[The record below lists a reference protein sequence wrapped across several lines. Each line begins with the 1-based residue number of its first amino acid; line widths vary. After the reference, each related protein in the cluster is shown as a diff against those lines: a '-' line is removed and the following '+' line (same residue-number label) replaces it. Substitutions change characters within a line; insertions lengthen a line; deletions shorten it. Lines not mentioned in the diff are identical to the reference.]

1 MQRQQKEVT
10 EMNDKPNQID
20 KLLRESVR
28 KLESYHVDSVKPRIK
43 LDANENNWMEGKF
56 QPALKEM
63 ISTFPLHQYPDSEC
77 LALRHK
83 LALMNNVHPDQVI
96 TGVGSDQIIA
106 WIIQAFVEKDDR
118 VLMMDPTF
126 TMYEINTLM
135 AGGNPVKVPLGDDFS
150 FDPEAFLA
158 KAMEEAPKVVFLT
171 NPNNPTG
178 GSIPA
183 DVLIPLIHELA
194 KGDCVIAIDEA
205 YYEFFG
211 ETAVKEI
218 NNLEQLIILRTL
230 SKAYGLA
237 GIRAG
242 YALASEKMMKSIFRV
257 KPPYHMSGLDQL
269 AAMVCLD
276 QAESLKPVLDAVVA
290 WREKLADTLI
300 AFRLP
305 HRIRVYPSKANFLLI
320 HTADAAGLNERLQEQ
335 DILVRSYG
343 SSGPLANCLRIT
355 IGTEAENE
363 QLLEVIT
370 QMHLDA
376 ELRPDEEED
385 K

>member
-1 MQRQQKEVT
+1 MQKEVT
-10 EMNDKPNQID
+10 DMNEKTSQID
-20 KLLRESVR
+20 SLLRKSVR
-28 KLESYHVDSVKPRIK
+28 QLEPYHVDSVKPRIK

-56 QPALKEM
+56 QPALKEL

-106 WIIQAFVEKDDR
+106 WIIHAFVESGDK
-118 VLMMDPTF
+118 VLIMDPTF

-135 AGGNPVKVPLGDDFS
+135 AGGNPVKVPLGNDFS
-150 FDPEAFLA
+150 FDAEAFLA
-158 KAMEEAPKVVFLT
+158 KALEENPKVVFLT

-178 GSIPA
+178 GSIPS

-194 KGDCVIAIDEA
+194 KGNCVIAIDEA

-211 ETAVKEI
+211 ETAVTEI
-218 NNLEQLIILRTL
+218 NNIEQLIILRTL

-242 YALASEKMMKSIFRV
+242 YAIASEAMMKAIFRV

-276 QAESLKPVLDAVVA
+276 QAESLKPVLDTVVA
-290 WREKLADTLI
+290 WRDKLADALR
-300 AFRLP
+300 AFQLP

-320 HTADAAGLNERLQEQ
+320 HTADAADLNERLREQ

-343 SSGPLANCLRIT
+343 SNGPLADCLRIT

-363 QLLEVIT
+363 QLLEVLE
-370 QMHLDA
+370 QMQQDV
-376 ELRPDEEED
+376 EQRQDEEED

>member
-1 MQRQQKEVT
+1 MQKEVT
-10 EMNDKPNQID
+10 DMNEKTSQID
-20 KLLRESVR
+20 SLLRKSVR
-28 KLESYHVDSVKPRIK
+28 QLEPYHVDSVKPRIK

-56 QPALKEM
+56 QPALKEL

-83 LALMNNVHPDQVI
+83 LALMNNVHPNQVI

-106 WIIQAFVEKDDR
+106 WIIHAFVESGDK
-118 VLMMDPTF
+118 VLIMDPTF

-135 AGGNPVKVPLGDDFS
+135 AGGNPVKVPLGNDFS
-150 FDPEAFLA
+150 FDAESFLA
-158 KAMEEAPKVVFLT
+158 KALEENPKVVFLT

-178 GSIPA
+178 GSIPS

-194 KGDCVIAIDEA
+194 KGNCVIAIDEA

-218 NNLEQLIILRTL
+218 NNIEQLIILRTL

-242 YALASEKMMKSIFRV
+242 YAIASEAMMKAIFRV

-276 QAESLKPVLDAVVA
+276 QAESLKPVLDTVVA
-290 WREKLADTLI
+290 WRDKLADALC
-300 AFRLP
+300 AFQLP

-320 HTADAAGLNERLQEQ
+320 HTADAADLNERLREQ

-343 SSGPLANCLRIT
+343 SNGLLADCLRIT

-363 QLLEVIT
+363 QLLEVLE
-370 QMHLDA
+370 QMQQDV
-376 ELRPDEEED
+376 EQRQDEEED

>member
-1 MQRQQKEVT
+1 
-10 EMNDKPNQID
+10 MNEQPSQID
-20 KLLRESVR
+20 RLLRKSVR
-28 KLESYHVDSVKPRIK
+28 KLEPYHVDSVKPRIK
-43 LDANENNWMEGKF
+43 LDANENNWIEGKF
-56 QPALKEM
+56 QPALKEL

-83 LALMNNVHPDQVI
+83 LALMNNVQPDQVI

-106 WIIQAFVEKDDR
+106 WIIQAFVESGDR

-135 AGGNPVKVPLGDDFS
+135 AGGIPIKVPLGKDFS
-150 FDPEAFLA
+150 FDAEAFLS
-158 KAMEEAPKVVFLT
+158 KALEEAPKVVFLT

-178 GSIPA
+178 GSIPS

-194 KGDCVIAIDEA
+194 KGDCVVAIDEA

-211 ETAVKEI
+211 ETAALEI
-218 NNLEQLIILRTL
+218 NRLDQLIILRTL

-242 YALASEKMMKSIFRV
+242 YALASENMMKAVFRV

-276 QAESLKPVLDAVVA
+276 QAESLKPVLASVVA
-290 WREKLADTLI
+290 WRDKLADAFI
-300 AFRLP
+300 AFQPP
-305 HRIRVYPSKANFLLI
+305 HRIRVFPSKANFLLI
-320 HTADAAGLNERLQEQ
+320 HTADAAELDERLREQ

-343 SSGPLANCLRIT
+343 SNGPLANCLRIT

-363 QLLEVIT
+363 QLLEVIKK
-370 QMHLDA
+370 MHQDV
-376 ELRPDEEED
+376 EPRTDEEEED
-385 K
+385 E